1 LRLPAELRNSIWEYA
16 YGGGMVHVRFRT
28 FKRQITS
35 ALLCHRCVH
44 DIIPGSEGQGCC
56 MRRDPPPM
64 CIPVVCKQ
72 YWAEAS
78 TTFFA
83 SNSFSI
89 NDQQVFRALVLSNSD
104 FVSRIKQLDLALVG
118 FLYTH
123 RPWAAAVNSSTVGY
137 LKSLRGVTIAM
148 CIATPDND
156 IELEQ
161 DDVLGSAY
169 WKAIK
174 LPEIVRAF
182 QQHRLDQA
190 STRFTL
196 LSYRRWNRATELD
209 PGKVAVFEGRVKDL
223 LLEHHPRRISRRGQE
238 GE

>member
-16 YGGGMVHVRFRT
+16 YGGGMVHVRFRH
-28 FKRQITS
+28 FKRQVTS

-44 DIIPGSEGQGCC
+44 DIIPGSEGEGCC
-56 MRRDPPPM
+56 MRRNPPPM
-64 CIPVVCKQ
+64 SIPLVCKQ
-72 YWAEAS
+72 YWAETS

-89 NDQQVFRALVLSNSD
+89 NEPQVFRALVLSNSD
-104 FVSRIKQLDLALVG
+104 FVSRIKQLDFPSLG
-118 FLYTH
+118 FIYSY

-137 LKSLRGVTIAM
+137 LKSLRGVTM
-148 CIATPDND
+148 RMFVGHPDD

-169 WKAIK
+169 WKAFK
-174 LPEIVRAF
+174 LPGIVRAI
-182 QQHRLDQA
+182 QQHRLDQG
-190 STRFTL
+190 STKFTIFN
-196 LSYRRWNRATELD
+196 YKGWYHGTEMD
-209 PGKVAVFEGRVKDL
+209 PGRVGVFEGRIKES

-238 GE
+238 DE

>member
-1 LRLPAELRNSIWEYA
+1 
-16 YGGGMVHVRFRT
+16 MVHVRFRSFT
-28 FKRQITS
+28 TCKRQVTS

-44 DIIPGSEGQGCC
+44 DMNPSNIGRGCC
-56 MRRDPPPM
+56 TRRNPPPIS
-64 CIPVVCKQ
+64 IPLVCKK
-72 YWAEAS
+72 YWAETL

-89 NDQQVFRALVLSNSD
+89 NEPQVFRALVLSNSD
-104 FVSRIKQLDLALVG
+104 FVSRIKQLDLLLVG

-137 LKSLRGVTIAM
+137 LKSLRGVTM
-148 CIATPDND
+148 TMFLGSGDV
-156 IELEQ
+156 ELEQ
-161 DDVLGSAY
+161 GEVLGSAFCT
-169 WKAIK
+169 AIK
-174 LPEIVRAF
+174 LSEIVRAF

-190 STRFTL
+190 STSFTL
-196 LSYRRWNRATELD
+196 FKYKGWYYGIELD
-209 PGKVAVFEGRVKDL
+209 ADKVGVFEGRVKDL